1 MKTIHFISG
10 LPRSG
15 STLLANILAQN
26 PRFQATATSGILEI
40 LLAVRN
46 TWDKVYE
53 FRAAVDRAEDEAARA
68 RVLRGILESY
78 HAARERPVVFDKSR
92 GWLAHLEMAEAILDR
107 PARVLVTVRDPRD
120 VLASFERLWR
130 SAASHHLSPAEAQSP
145 HDFQTVEGRC
155 EYWARHDQAVGL
167 SYNRIK
173 DALHRGFAD
182 RMHFVRFDDLTRAP
196 GATLRSIYEFL
207 GEPPFDGHDFQHVE
221 QVTAEDDRVYGFPD
235 LHTIRAR
242 VEPVPP
248 AWPHYLG
255 DASLRYEEWELW

>member
-40 LLAVRN
+40 LVAVRN

-53 FRAAVDRAEDEAARA
+53 FRAAVDRAADDATRV

-78 HAARERPVVFDKSR
+78 HASGDRPIVFDKSR
-92 GWLAHLEMAEAILDR
+92 GWLAYLEMTELILGR
-107 PARVLVTVRDPRD
+107 PARVLVTVRDLRD

-130 SAASHHLSPAEAQSP
+130 ASASSHLHAAEGQNP
-145 HDFQTVEGRC
+145 HQFATVEGRC
-155 EYWARHDQAVGL
+155 EFWAGHDQAVGL
-167 SYNRIK
+167 AYNRIK

-182 RMHFVRFDDLTRAP
+182 RMRFVRFADLTERP
-196 GATLRSIYEFL
+196 GPTLASIYEFL
-207 GEPPFDGHDFQHVE
+207 GEPAFAGHDFERVE
-221 QVTAEDDRVYGFPD
+221 QVTAEDDRVYGFAD
-235 LHTIRAR
+235 LHTIRRR

-248 AWPHYLG
+248 AWPHFLG
-255 DASLRYEEWELW
+255 DAALRYEGWELW